1 MFFTLCR
8 LLQVTYAVGAL
19 SKAVYEK
26 MFLWMVV
33 RINQS
38 LETKQP
44 RQYFI
49 GVLDIA
55 GFEIFEVSAWIHKTY
70 KTYSILLGRL

>member
-1 MFFTLCR
+1 MYFLCSVP
-8 LLQVTYAVGAL
+8 QVTYAVGAL
-19 SKAVYEK
+19 SKAVYER

-55 GFEIFEVSAWIHKTY
+55 GFEIFEVSDVKGIT
-70 KTYSILLGRL
+70 S